1 MHSDFQRHIDACNNA
16 ILPGRR
22 LPLAIGADVV
32 GFVTPEFAA
41 ELRAFAGVAVN
52 AEAVTLADAAVLPQ
66 VAQILAGRG
75 FYRFRREAFD
85 VRARPGGAVL
95 TTIDRGALPAFG
107 VMAEG
112 VHVNG
117 LVRRADGLHLWVA
130 RRAANKPLDPGKFD
144 HITAGG
150 ISAGMGP
157 MDTLIKEAAEE
168 AAIPAE
174 LAATAVQASQIS
186 YAMDRPEGLRRDLLH
201 CYDLDL
207 PENFIPVAADGEVE
221 SFELWPIAR
230 AVETVRASED
240 FKFNVNLV
248 LIDLFKRL
256 GLLPE
261 A

>member
-16 ILPGRR
+16 VLPGRR
-22 LPLAIGADVV
+22 LPLMIGADVV
-32 GFVTPEFAA
+32 GYVTPTFAV
-41 ELRAFAGVAVN
+41 ELRAFAGFAVN
-52 AEAVTLADAAVLPQ
+52 AETVVVTDPAVLPE

-168 AAIPAE
+168 AAIPAA
-174 LAATAVQASQIS
+174 LAAAAVKVSEIS

-201 CYDLDL
+201 CYDLAL
-207 PENFIPVAADGEVE
+207 PESFVPRAADGEVE
-221 SFELWPIAR
+221 SFELWPMAR
-230 AVETVRASED
+230 AVETVRATD
-240 FKFNVNLV
+240 AFKFNVNLV

-256 GLLPE
+256 GLLPD